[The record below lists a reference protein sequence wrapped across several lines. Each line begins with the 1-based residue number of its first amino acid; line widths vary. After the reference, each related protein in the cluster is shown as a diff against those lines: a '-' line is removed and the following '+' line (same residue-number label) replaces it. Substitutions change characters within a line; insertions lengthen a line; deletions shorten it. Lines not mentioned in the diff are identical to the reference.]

1 MQKHVGSVEEKDIP
15 SELAV
20 KNQFLRNLIDRHNR
34 KPVHNLDVTSEDHE
48 IIFFLLKVNAVGG
61 IKDAIWVESQVYGRH
76 IPM

>member
-48 IIFFLLKVNAVGG
+48 IIFF
-61 IKDAIWVESQVYGRH
+61 Y
-76 IPM
+76 